1 MAEPSYWL
9 SALAEELAEFA
20 QERDAASLTAM
31 LKKHA
36 AWHRISERDLT
47 AMVAAEWHR
56 QGIVTVPT
64 EGILRGWMK

>member
-1 MAEPSYWL
+1 MADVPYWL
-9 SALAEELAEFA
+9 SMLAEELAEFA
-20 QERDAASLTAM
+20 EEKDAASLTAM

-36 AWHRISERDLT
+36 AWHHISERELT